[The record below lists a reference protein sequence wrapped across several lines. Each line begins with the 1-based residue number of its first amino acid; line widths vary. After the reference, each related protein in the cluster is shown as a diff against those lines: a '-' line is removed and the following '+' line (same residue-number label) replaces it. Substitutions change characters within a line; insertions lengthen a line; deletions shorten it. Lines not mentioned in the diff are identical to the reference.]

1 MDHIVTSPTSPVPVV
16 VERWLSRSRYLRWID
31 AGIAWLVLAVLA
43 ASVLPRPSAGSVALA
58 SAVVLVLAT
67 MVPALRIRWRPVSGW
82 ISLAV
87 SRPLRPGDRAWFV
100 RDGRADPVLITA
112 CHGLRLSI
120 ALPNRGE
127 AETISVRRTRVL
139 LVPF

>member
-1 MDHIVTSPTSPVPVV
+1 MDPTVTSPTSPVPVD
-16 VERWLSRSRYLRWID
+16 VERWLSRSSYLRWID
-31 AGIAWLVLAVLA
+31 AGAGWVTLA
-43 ASVLPRPSAGSVALA
+43 AIAACLMPRPSAGSVSLA
-58 SAVVLVLAT
+58 SAAVLVFGMML
-67 MVPALRIRWRPVSGW
+67 PAVRIRWRPVTGW
-82 ISLAV
+82 IGLSV

-112 CHGLRLSI
+112 RHGARLSI
-120 ALPNRGE
+120 AMPNRGE

>member
-43 ASVLPRPSAGSVALA
+43 ASVLPRPSAGAIALA

-67 MVPALRIRWRPVSGW
+67 MVPALRVRWPPLSRGIRLARRRAGCDRRSPRPD
-82 ISLAV
+82 A
-87 SRPLRPGDRAWFV
+87 
-100 RDGRADPVLITA
+100 
-112 CHGLRLSI
+112 
-120 ALPNRGE
+120 
-127 AETISVRRTRVL
+127 AETGRPPRRTSARL
-139 LVPF
+139 RARAGSSQRPSGAWPRPPAR

>member
-67 MVPALRIRWRPVSGW
+67 MGPALRIRWPPVCAW
-82 ISLAV
+82 IGIAV
-87 SRPLRPGDRAWFV
+87 RRPLRPA
-100 RDGRADPVLITA
+100 GRA
-112 CHGLRLSI
+112 GLARDC
-120 ALPNRGE
+120 AP
-127 AETISVRRTRVL
+127 
-139 LVPF
+139 

>member
-43 ASVLPRPSAGSVALA
+43 ASVLPRPSAGSIALA

-87 SRPLRPGDRAWFV
+87 RARKSGV
-100 RDGRADPVLITA
+100 QGKSESTVAD
-112 CHGLRLSI
+112 S
-120 ALPNRGE
+120 
-127 AETISVRRTRVL
+127 SM
-139 LVPF
+139 

>member
-43 ASVLPRPSAGSVALA
+43 ASVLPRSSAGSVALA

-67 MVPALRIRWRPVSGW
+67 MVPALRIR
-82 ISLAV
+82 
-87 SRPLRPGDRAWFV
+87 LRPGDRAWFV

>member
-1 MDHIVTSPTSPVPVV
+1 MKTIVTSPTSPVPVA
-16 VERWLSRSRYLRWID
+16 VERWLSRSRYVRWID
-31 AGIAWLVLAVLA
+31 ALAAWLISSVIT
-43 ASVLPRPSAGSVALA
+43 ASLLPWLSAGLVTLISVG
-58 SAVVLVLAT
+58 VLVLG
-67 MVPALRIRWRPVSGW
+67 MMLPSIRSRWRPVSGW
-82 ISLAV
+82 IGLSV

-112 CHGLRLSI
+112 RHGLRLSI

>member
-43 ASVLPRPSAGSVALA
+43 ASVLPRPSAGAIALA

-67 MVPALRIRWRPVSGW
+67 MVPALRTRWRP
-82 ISLAV
+82 
-87 SRPLRPGDRAWFV
+87 R
-100 RDGRADPVLITA
+100 GR
-112 CHGLRLSI
+112 
-120 ALPNRGE
+120 
-127 AETISVRRTRVL
+127 SVRPPARPPLPAADRRGL
-139 LVPF
+139 G

>member
-31 AGIAWLVLAVLA
+31 AGIAWLILAVLA
-43 ASVLPRPSAGSVALA
+43 ASVLPRSSVGSVALA

-67 MVPALRIRWRPVSGW
+67 MDPALRLRWRAVRGW
-82 ISLAV
+82 IRLAV

-100 RDGRADPVLITA
+100 RDGRAGA
-112 CHGLRLSI
+112 
-120 ALPNRGE
+120 
-127 AETISVRRTRVL
+127 VL
-139 LVPF
+139 LPRARGL

>member
-43 ASVLPRPSAGSVALA
+43 ASVLPRPSAGSIALA

-87 SRPLRPGDRAWFV
+87 SRPLRPGDRAGFV

-112 CHGLRLSI
+112 CHGLRLAV
-120 ALPNRGE
+120 ALPNSGGGLPSGVDLIRG
-127 AETISVRRTRVL
+127 S
-139 LVPF
+139 

>member
-1 MDHIVTSPTSPVPVV
+1 LDPIVTSPTSPVPVV

-87 SRPLRPGDRAWFV
+87 SRPLRPRDRAGFV
-100 RDGRADPVLITA
+100 RAGPADPGPTTA
-112 CHGLRLSI
+112 GH
-120 ALPNRGE
+120 
-127 AETISVRRTRVL
+127 V
-139 LVPF
+139 